1 VPAAASTL
9 PERMNSGTPTPGSQ
23 WDPEQYN
30 RFAGE
35 REQPFWDLRSL
46 VEPVPAPRVADLGCG
61 DGRLTSA
68 LHRKLGA
75 ATTTGV
81 DLSES
86 MLARAATHARG
97 GVTFVSADLS
107 TWSGSGFDVVFSNAA
122 LQWVPHHPAVLE
134 RWRSSLAE
142 GGQLAVQVPSN
153 ADHPS
158 HAVLRE
164 LAVERLGPEAPAD
177 PVATNVLAPEEY
189 ARLLDALGFERQ
201 HVRLQVYAHRL
212 DSAAD
217 VVEWMK
223 GTSLTRFRLSMDPP
237 AYESLVDEYRRRLV
251 AALPDSRP
259 YLYAV
264 KRILLWGRL
273 PG

>member
-1 VPAAASTL
+1 VSARPA
-9 PERMNSGTPTPGSQ
+9 PTPGSQ
-23 WDPEQYN
+23 WDPGQYN
-30 RFAGE
+30 RFARE
-35 REQPFWDLRSL
+35 REHPFWDLRAL
-46 VEPVPAPRVADLGCG
+46 VETVPSPRVADLGCG
-61 DGRLTSA
+61 DGRLTAA
-68 LHRKLGA
+68 LHQELRA

-81 DLSES
+81 DNSAP
-86 MLARAATHARG
+86 MLARAAAHAG
-97 GVTFVSADLS
+97 AGVTFVSADLS
-107 TWSGSGFDVVFSNAA
+107 TWSGADFDIVFSNAA
-122 LQWVPHHPAVLE
+122 LQWVPDHPATLE
-134 RWRSSLAE
+134 RWRHALAA

-164 LAVERLGPEAPAD
+164 LAAERLGPEAPAD
-177 PVATNVLAPEEY
+177 PVASNVLAPEAY
-189 ARLLDALGFERQ
+189 ARLLDALGFELQ
-201 HVRLQVYAHRL
+201 HVRLQVYPHRL

-223 GTSLTRFRLSMDPP
+223 GTSLTRFRLSMEPP

-251 AALPDSRP
+251 AALPGGRP
-259 YLYAV
+259 YLYAF